1 MTFVG
6 ATWNLCVDP
15 KTGFLSL
22 ENIVLDTS
30 VCRRTHQR
38 RNPWS
43 PLVSSTEPEWLHF
56 WLVDIRWMRAFLCKM
71 FKSSKP
77 FWKVQKVIHLPCCR
91 SVIWKGIVYLRSD
104 HYLSMEGFVKGIKLF
119 ISPASWRKLIF
130 SSSQA
135 PDPPFQ
141 PHNWFCAFSGP
152 QPTFFST
159 TKYFHLP

>member
-1 MTFVG
+1 MQT
-6 ATWNLCVDP
+6 DSP
-15 KTGFLSL
+15 KKKS
-22 ENIVLDTS
+22 
-30 VCRRTHQR
+30 
-38 RNPWS
+38 
-43 PLVSSTEPEWLHF
+43 LVSSCLLNWARVTSTF
-56 WLVDIRWMRAFLCKM
+56 WLVDIIRWMRAFLRKI
-71 FKSSKP
+71 FWKSSNKP
-77 FWKVQKVIHLPCCR
+77 FWKVQKVTHLPCCR
-91 SVIWKGIVYLRSD
+91 SVIWKGIVDLRSD